1 MKANREN
8 QTVNVK
14 IDKDLI
20 AQHLHYAIG
29 DHPNGAALVESI
41 IGVGLVS
48 GKLGH
53 MFMGSLGVLPI
64 QKYEIGEEVMSS
76 STIYD
81 YFGIVGADRSL
92 SREIGRCRVVEYRPY
107 NDEQYVVEYI
117 HVDRDGDAVPN
128 RSTVTANELY
138 ALPLEPQSETLFDL

>member
-1 MKANREN
+1 MKTNREN

-14 IDKDLI
+14 IDTDLI

-53 MFMGSLGVLPI
+53 MFMGSLGVIPI
-64 QKYEIGEEVMSS
+64 QKYGIGEELMCS

-81 YFGIVGADRSL
+81 YFEIVGADRPK
-92 SREIGRCRVVEYRPY
+92 SREIGQCRVVEYRPY
-107 NDEQYVVEYI
+107 NDEQYIVEYTHI
-117 HVDRDGDAVPN
+117 DRDGEAIAN
-128 RSTVTANELY
+128 TSTVAASQLS
-138 ALPLEPQSETLFDL
+138 ALPLQPPTEILVDL

>member
-1 MKANREN
+1 MKTNREN

-14 IDKDLI
+14 IDTDLI

-53 MFMGSLGVLPI
+53 MFMGSLGVIPT
-64 QKYEIGEEVMSS
+64 QKYGIGEELMCS

-81 YFGIVGADRSL
+81 YFEIVGADRAKP
-92 SREIGRCRVVEYRPY
+92 REIGQCRVVEYRPY
-107 NDEQYVVEYI
+107 NDEQYVVEYT
-117 HVDRDGDAVPN
+117 HVDRDGDAVAN
-128 RSTVTANELY
+128 TSTGTVSQLC
-138 ALPLEPQSETLFDL
+138 ALPLQPPTEIECTL

>member
-14 IDKDLI
+14 IDTDLI

-41 IGVGLVS
+41 IGVGLLS

-53 MFMGSLGVLPI
+53 MFMGSLGILPI
-64 QKYEIGEEVMSS
+64 QKYGIGEELMCT

-81 YFGIVGADRSL
+81 YFEIVGADRSK
-92 SREIGRCRVVEYRPY
+92 SREIGQCRVVEYRPY
-107 NDEQYVVEYI
+107 YDEQYVVEYT
-117 HVDRDGDAVPN
+117 HVERDGEAVAN
-128 RSTVTANELY
+128 TSTVTASQLS
-138 ALPLEPQSETLFDL
+138 ALPLQPPSEILFDL

>member
-1 MKANREN
+1 MRTNREN

-14 IDKDLI
+14 IDTDLI

-29 DHPNGAALVESI
+29 DHPNAYTLVESI

-53 MFMGSLGVLPI
+53 MFMGSLGVIPI
-64 QKYEIGEEVMSS
+64 QKYEIGEELMCSS
-76 STIYD
+76 NIYD
-81 YFGIVGADRSL
+81 YFGIVGADRAL

-138 ALPLEPQSETLFDL
+138 ALPLEPSTETFGEL

>member
-1 MKANREN
+1 MKANKEN

-14 IDKDLI
+14 IDTDLI

-64 QKYEIGEEVMSS
+64 QKYGIGEEVICSQEV
-76 STIYD
+76 YD
-81 YFGIVGADRSL
+81 YFNNEENAGYRK
-92 SREIGRCRVVEYRPY
+92 IGHCRVVEYRPY
-107 NDEQYVVEYI
+107 NDEQYLVEHLRYKKGGESYT
-117 HVDRDGDAVPN
+117 DTEAV
-128 RSTVTANELY
+128 SAGSLS
-138 ALPLEPQSETLFDL
+138 ALPLQPPTEILVDL

>member
-1 MKANREN
+1 VKTNREN

-14 IDKDLI
+14 IDTDLI

-53 MFMGSLGVLPI
+53 MFMGSLGVIPT
-64 QKYEIGEEVMSS
+64 QKYGIGEELMCS

-81 YFGIVGADRSL
+81 YFEIVGADRAKP
-92 SREIGRCRVVEYRPY
+92 REIGQCRVVEYRPY
-107 NDEQYVVEYI
+107 NDEQYVVEYT
-117 HVDRDGDAVPN
+117 HVDRDGDAVAN
-128 RSTVTANELY
+128 TSTVTVSELC
-138 ALPLEPQSETLFDL
+138 ALPLQPPTEIECTL